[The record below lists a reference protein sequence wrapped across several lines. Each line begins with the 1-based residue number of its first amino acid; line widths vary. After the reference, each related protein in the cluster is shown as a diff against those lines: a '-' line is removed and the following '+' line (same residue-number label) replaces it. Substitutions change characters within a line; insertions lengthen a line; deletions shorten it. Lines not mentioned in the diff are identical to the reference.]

1 MSEQVGAVERELL
14 ARART
19 RLHARGA
26 EHYRLLEDVA
36 ELDRVG
42 VADRTGDRLTERL
55 VETLA
60 RCDRREA
67 NRLVEQARDLVP
79 HAGIGGQPL
88 PARLP
93 HTSTALAAG
102 EIGEAHLVI
111 IQKTM
116 RRIEELE
123 HLTPAVVAEAEQ
135 SLADKAR
142 ALPPAGLAHAAQ
154 RLLAHLDPDGAAPK
168 PEEARADAV
177 QLLRRRDGSL
187 DMRASITEPA
197 AAAMIDDGFE
207 VMSRPAG
214 PDDPRDLPARRAEA
228 FKELFAAA
236 NSRHGLITDT
246 RHEGSPT
253 EPGDSE
259 PGDSEPGESESGD
272 SEPSDSEP
280 SDSEPGDGQDALI
293 PEPRRPEPRQPEP
306 SQPAGAAAGSAG
318 RALIAIT
325 IDHEWLRRAVGHG
338 VLDNQ
343 QLVNAAAVRRLACD
357 ADIIPIVLGTR
368 SETLDIGRRS
378 RTVPDALRRALTV
391 RDQGCAFPGCTRRPR
406 RCQAHHVRFWGHGGP
421 TEIDNLVLLCTHHHN
436 QVHHAGWQ
444 VKMINRRP
452 WFTPPPWI
460 DPTQQPRPG
469 GPAPP
474 LPTAA

>member
-26 EHYRLLEDVA
+26 EHYRLLLEIA
-36 ELDRVG
+36 ELDRSG

-93 HTSTALAAG
+93 HTSTALATG

-142 ALPPAGLAHAAQ
+142 ALPPAGLAQAAQ

-168 PEEARADAV
+168 PDEARADAV
-177 QLLRRRDGSL
+177 QRLRRRDGSL
-187 DMRASITEPA
+187 DLRASITEPA

-236 NSRHGLITDT
+236 TGQHGLITDT
-246 RHEGSPT
+246 RHEATPDQPATPEPAGWTHDEPGEPT
-253 EPGDSE
+253 EPV
-259 PGDSEPGESESGD
+259 
-272 SEPSDSEP
+272 
-280 SDSEPGDGQDALI
+280 DGQDALI
-293 PEPRRPEPRQPEP
+293 PAPRRPEPE
-306 SQPAGAAAGSAG
+306 QPARAASTAGTAAGAG

-325 IDHEWLRRAVGHG
+325 IDHDWLRRAVGHG
-338 VLDNQ
+338 VLDDQ
-343 QLVNAAAVRRLACD
+343 HLVDAATLRRLACD
-357 ADIIPIVLGTR
+357 ADIIPVVLGTR
-368 SETLDIGRRS
+368 SEPLDIGRRS

-406 RCQAHHVRFWGHGGP
+406 RCQAHHIRFWGHGGP

-436 QVHHAGWQ
+436 QVHHAGWH
-444 VKMINRRP
+444 VEMINGRP

-460 DPTQQPRPG
+460 DTTRAPRP

-474 LPTAA
+474 FPAAA